1 MRMETKHG
9 FKRALAF
16 ALTLVMLLGM
26 APYAAASAYADYT
39 VTVTVTGVNSAA
51 VSGASVGLGNVSQ
64 ITNNNGVAT
73 FNVAEDVT
81 APFTLTVTADN
92 YETYSDSATPV
103 DNKIN
108 VALKPSNAGFGDAFT
123 VKEKLPYNGKEQ
135 ELLTVDTSKL
145 PTGATVTYTLN
156 DTSTAGIPKAKD
168 CKEYSVGVTVKA
180 EGYNDYNTTYS
191 VEIVQGTPAEV
202 SQGDGLSQTADGG
215 WTGKYNI
222 NKPDLVKVKTLTGA
236 KVEYTLDGALVTECP
251 KVKDVGECEVGV
263 TVTPTD
269 TTNYRTIKQTYKIT
283 ITPSDTKIIHY
294 NTTGE
299 GEEKKE
305 ISSAECSLADGATGV
320 DFSAKFDDGMYYNG
334 KLKDETFNIH
344 YNMDATADRGILIGE
359 DGKVTWNQKNITT
372 PAGVYT
378 FTAEVY
384 ENDKPTN
391 KYIDEAKKLKYTL
404 VLYNE
409 GSLEFEK
416 SSIDYTLYGEGLTI
430 QEAKKVEGDNG
441 EVTYSIAPAQG
452 GVEGGI
458 TYDSANKTLKL
469 NEDKLLAIVKAA
481 ETDGGCK
488 FTITAKKTAGTD
500 GAGHTLYGE
509 ATASYTLVVKPA
521 EIAGADAA
529 KAAYTVSTTKAEGS
543 DWYNSD
549 VTVTAK
555 DGYSLADTKTDTTTY
570 GNEVTL
576 TGSGETQ
583 DIYINN
589 KTAREAYSKY
599 TITDIKIDQVEP
611 SDFHIEYH
619 GATWFKKMEEVVSLG
634 IAKTGLT
641 VKLSATDALSGVK
654 EFKWWFAS
662 DSVVTAGLKYK
673 VGDEL
678 KAVPVAETD
687 AIQAINQ
694 NVSQKTFTYEFELIG
709 ESALLADLKQYKGA
723 IEATVSDRAGNVK
736 SGYDQVTVYTTDSN
750 AEGDEDTKVIID
762 QIKPVFALTGVT
774 VAEGTKV
781 SKPYYGGDVTVT
793 FTLTEANIESEDIK
807 LTVTNNGDVIDT
819 PAITWSPAEP
829 EAGADEGTTYT
840 GSFTL
845 SDDGEYTFSIYAA
858 DKATNKMVG
867 DGVENGT
874 YKYTEELIIDKTSAT
889 AALTYAAADKENQGK
904 TVDNKDYIKGNV
916 EYTVEITDNFFKRDS
931 VTVAG
936 THIKPDGTTENFTK
950 SFDEKD
956 FDGQDGSYTASFTL
970 DKGLENI
977 EGEYNLT
984 VKYTDYL
991 GRDLQ
996 TENITLPKNH
1006 PVIDVTA
1013 PKFSV
1018 EYDPVRTD
1026 EDEGYF
1032 KDKKRT
1038 ATIKVTEVNFDE
1050 TVNADTVK
1058 EKMIAATDVTGIN
1071 IKDSVE
1077 DKITV
1082 NAWEVDET
1090 DKTKRTMTVTFAG
1103 EANYNFD
1110 ILAKEENADKEKVA
1124 VFRDLA
1130 GNEAVVAE
1138 GYKTYEE
1145 DKTFTIDWTAPNARG
1160 GDAGTALFSYNI
1172 EEANQGKADSKGSW
1186 IESIIDGIRFGFW
1199 KTNIKVTVTVEDNI
1213 SGVESGTFV
1222 YTRAKTET
1230 KNNKTV
1236 YVSDKNAESLEGAFE
1251 LTQVMD
1257 GDKKTST
1264 FTGTILLPKSE
1275 VDEATEQ
1282 LNGTLEIKLTD
1293 RCGNEAI
1300 GKEDVDK
1307 DGIISRIVY
1316 DTISPTAK
1324 VALSGVVNTEG
1335 DTKFFNS
1342 QIGVGISLVES
1353 NFFEDTVKATVN
1365 DNQVGIKWKSTDADN
1380 HQGTF
1385 SLTADGDYL
1394 VKITGMD
1401 YAGNGMNA
1409 YESGKLVLD
1418 TKIEAP
1424 EIQINGAPCDGCAYK
1439 DDAVL
1444 TISFFDTNYSGVNIK
1459 ILRTR
1464 LGEKDV
1470 DVTEKFLVGKLDT
1483 DAEGGMAYIDTFTKT
1498 QDNDGIYTV
1507 IATVSDKATNSASAT
1522 ATFTLNRFGS
1532 VYEYGSYLREL
1543 IKNGGEYVK
1552 GITQDLTLTEYN
1564 ADRLIDGSMKVE
1576 ITRDGKLISDPI
1588 FTVKQIKANETDK
1601 TVKNDRGE
1609 KGWYEYVYTISKDNF
1624 KEDGLY
1630 KIVVSSKDATGNRP
1644 ENSNYKG
1651 MEIQF
1656 YVDSVPP
1663 ELTGVTGL
1671 EKAILNA
1678 ERVDV
1683 KYTAYDTVGLKS
1695 IKVYVNGELY
1705 EEITNFSADPNNYN
1719 GVITILESTR
1729 AQSVRIVIEDLAGN
1743 ITDTDAEG
1751 FTSAYKM
1758 VKSILVSTSFFAR
1771 FYGNKQLFWGTV
1783 GGVLFLA
1790 AFTGIFIPFMKKR
1803 KEKKE
1808 EEETAAHLR

>member
-9 FKRALAF
+9 FKRTLAF

-26 APYAAASAYADYT
+26 APYAAASAYANY
-39 VTVTVTGVNSAA
+39 TVTVTGVNSAA
-51 VSGASVGLGNVSQ
+51 VSGASVTLGDASQ
-64 ITNNNGVAT
+64 TTNGNGVAT

-81 APFTLTVTADN
+81 GPFTLTVTADN
-92 YETYSDSATPV
+92 YEKYSGSATPV
-103 DNKIN
+103 NKNIN
-108 VALKPSNAGFGDAFT
+108 VTLTPSNAGFGDAFT
-123 VKEKLPYNGKEQ
+123 VKELTYNGKEQ
-135 ELLTVDTSKL
+135 ELLTVDTAKL
-145 PTGATVTYTLN
+145 PNGATVTYTLGGV
-156 DTSTAGIPKAKD
+156 STTGIPTAKD
-168 CKEYSVGVTVKA
+168 CKEYSVGVTVNA
-180 EGYNDYNTTYS
+180 TGYNEYNNTYN
-191 VEIVQGTPAEV
+191 VKIVQGTPAEV

-222 NKPDLVKVKTLTGA
+222 NKPDLVKVKTLTDA
-236 KVEYTLDGALVTECP
+236 KVEYTLNSEPVTECP

-269 TTNYRTIKQTYKIT
+269 TTNYRTIEQTYKIT

-294 NTTGE
+294 KTSGE

-320 DFSAKFDDGMYYNG
+320 DFSAKFDDGMYYND
-334 KLKDETFNIH
+334 KLKDETFSIH
-344 YNMDATADRGILIGE
+344 YDVDATADKGILIST
-359 DGKVTWNQKNITT
+359 DGKVTWNQKDITT

-384 ENDKPTN
+384 ENNTPTN
-391 KYIDEAKKLKYTL
+391 KYIDDAKKLKYTL

-416 SSIDYTLYGEGLTI
+416 SSVDYTLYGERLTI
-430 QEAKKVEGDNG
+430 QEAKKVDGDNG
-441 EVTYSIAPAQG
+441 DVTYSIAPAQG
-452 GVEGGI
+452 GVDGGI
-458 TYDSANKTLKL
+458 ICDSKTGVLTL
-469 NEDKLLAIVKAA
+469 DENRLLAMVKAA
-481 ETDGGCK
+481 ESETDCAY
-488 FTITAKKTAGTD
+488 TVTAKKTAGTD

-509 ATASYTLVVKPA
+509 ATASYTLVIKPA
-521 EIAGADAA
+521 VIAGADAA
-529 KAAYTVSTTKAEGS
+529 KAYTVSTTKAEGS

-549 VTVTAK
+549 ITVTANE
-555 DGYSLADTKTDTTTY
+555 GYSLAKSDSTDYDNTVSFTE
-570 GNEVTL
+570 N
-576 TGSGETQ
+576 GSEHYV
-583 DIYINN
+583 YIKNSEER
-589 KTAREAYSKY
+589 AAYSKVNIVDAQGNPIKVDTVAPDNFTVVY
-599 TITDIKIDQVEP
+599 EGASWVNKVNQVIT
-611 SDFHIEYH
+611 
-619 GATWFKKMEEVVSLG
+619 LG
-634 IAKTGLT
+634 IAKEEMK
-641 VKLSATDALSGVK
+641 VKLSATDDLSGVAS
-654 EFKWWFAS
+654 FTWWFDGTGNLTYNAGETS
-662 DSVVTAGLKYK
+662 DDVPMNSEKAIK
-673 VGDEL
+673 VDSGIAYDKL
-678 KAVPVAETD
+678 TG
-687 AIQAINQ
+687 IY
-694 NVSQKTFTYEFELIG
+694 SSTFTIKG
-709 ESALLADLKQYKGA
+709 SKDLLNTLKLRQNKGS
-723 IEATVSDRAGNVK
+723 IKATVTDNAGNEKNAYDTVTIYVK
-736 SGYDQVTVYTTDSN
+736 DNTD
-750 AEGDEDTKVIID
+750 GTKKDANVIID
-762 QIKPVFALTGVT
+762 PVAPVISD
-774 VAEGTKV
+774 VVVPAAKV
-781 SKPYYGGDVTVT
+781 KDDENKIGYYDNDVTVS
-793 FTLTEANIESEDIK
+793 FKLTEENIESEDIK
-807 LTVTNNGDVIDT
+807 LTVTKNDDVIET
-819 PAITWSPAEP
+819 PKITWSPNAP

-858 DKATNKMVG
+858 DKATNEMVG
-867 DGVENGT
+867 EGVKNGT
-874 YKYTEELIIDKTSAT
+874 YKYTEELIIDKTPAT
-889 AALTYAAADKENQGK
+889 AALTYAAEYENDQGK

-916 EYTVEITDNFFKRDS
+916 KYTVKITDNFFNEKS
-931 VTVAG
+931 VKVTG
-936 THIKPDGTTENFTK
+936 TCDGKDIVPVSELKFTK
-950 SFDEKD
+950 DKETKD
-956 FDGQDGSYTASFTL
+956 TYYAEFVVKD
-970 DKGLENI
+970 

-984 VKYTDYL
+984 VEYKDYL
-991 GRDLQ
+991 GRPL
-996 TENITLPKNH
+996 ESKNITLPKNH

-1013 PKFSV
+1013 PQVSV
-1018 EYDPVRTD
+1018 EY
-1026 EDEGYF
+1026 EDGL
-1032 KDKKRT
+1032 KKTYYNAEDFAKRI
-1038 ATIKVTEVNFDE
+1038 ATITVKEVNFDDE
-1050 TVNADTVK
+1050 SVK
-1058 EKMIAATDVTGIN
+1058 TNNIENMITATDVTTASIEKN
-1071 IKDSVE
+1071 V
-1077 DKITV
+1077 TV
-1082 NAWEVDET
+1082 DDEWKVNGST
-1090 DKTKRTMTVTFAG
+1090 RTVAVTFDG
-1103 EANYNFD
+1103 EANYAFNFD
-1110 ILAKEENADKEKVA
+1110 PDFAFA
-1124 VFRDLA
+1124 DLA
-1130 GNEAVVAE
+1130 GNKAVIDE
-1138 GYKTYEE
+1138 EWKKKENYEPA
-1145 DKTFTIDWTAPNARG
+1145 FTIDRTAPNAPKTG
-1160 GDAGTALFSYNI
+1160 ETEAGDPGTVLVSYNI
-1172 EEANQGKADSKGSW
+1172 KDANKGKADSIGKW
-1186 IESIIDGIRFGFW
+1186 IESIIDGIRYGFW
-1199 KTNIKVTVTVEDNI
+1199 NKDKYIEVTVTVEDAV
-1213 SGVESGTFV
+1213 SGVKEGTFV

-1230 KNNKTV
+1230 KDNKTV

-1282 LNGTLEIKLTD
+1282 LNGTLEITLTD
-1293 RCGNEAI
+1293 RCGNAAT
-1300 GKEDVDK
+1300 GKDD
-1307 DGIISRIVY
+1307 STRIVY

-1385 SLTADGDYL
+1385 SLTSDGDYL

-1444 TISFFDTNYSGVNIK
+1444 TISFFDTNYSGINIK

-1532 VYEYGSYLREL
+1532 VYEYGNYLREL
-1543 IKNGGEYVK
+1543 IKNGGKYVK

-1564 ADRLIDGSMKVE
+1564 ADKLIDGSMKVE
-1576 ITRDGKLISDPI
+1576 ITRDGKLISNPI

-1609 KGWYEYVYTISKDNF
+1609 KGWYEYAYTISKDNF

-1630 KIVVSSKDATGNRP
+1630 KIVVSSRDAAGNRP

-1743 ITDTDAEG
+1743 VTDTDAEG

-1758 VKSILVSTSFFAR
+1758 VGSILVSTSFFAR
-1771 FYGNKQLFWGTV
+1771 FYGNKPLFWGTV

-1803 KEKKE
+1803 REKKE